1 MNARDLFDILAREQA
16 PMLGV
21 YLRCLVNASEV
32 DDLLQET
39 LVTAWRNIDK
49 FDRTKPIG
57 PWLRGIAR
65 NLAFVHL
72 RSLQLTTSFD
82 PAWII
87 SLEDRC
93 ATLQQRPGD
102 TLDEKLAGLRH
113 CIEQLPEPYKQTI
126 KLRYQQ
132 EKLGDALASELQI
145 TVENLKKRLQRGKH
159 WLWEC
164 LQKKLTESIT

>member
-39 LVTAWRNIDK
+39 LVTAWRNLDK

-65 NLAFVHL
+65 NLALAHH
-72 RSLQLTTSFD
+72 RQMQRTTSFD
-82 PAWII
+82 PDWLNG
-87 SLEDRC
+87 LEDRC
-93 ATLQQRPGD
+93 AALQQQQGD

-132 EKLGDALASELQI
+132 EKLGEVLANELQI
-145 TVENLKKRLQRGKH
+145 TVENLKKRLQRGKQ
-159 WLWEC
+159 WLSEC
-164 LQKKLTESIT
+164 LQKKLTESIS